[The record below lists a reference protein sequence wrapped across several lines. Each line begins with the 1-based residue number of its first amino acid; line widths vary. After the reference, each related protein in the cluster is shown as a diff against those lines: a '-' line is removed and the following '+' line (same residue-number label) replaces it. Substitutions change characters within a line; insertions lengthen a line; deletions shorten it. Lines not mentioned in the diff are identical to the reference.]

1 MVIAEQVRVQSAC
14 VIGGVIT
21 VGIARFSYTP
31 MLPEMID
38 DIGLTESVAGFLAAA
53 NYAGY
58 LCGALIVSFLH
69 CISFKVTLYKCS
81 LFVAAITTLGMAVT
95 VSEEIWYL
103 MRFLSGLSAAGG
115 VLLGGGLLMHW
126 LRENKAKPELGIFFS
141 SLGIGIVLTAVT
153 AELIKNSFS
162 WDQQWLIYGLLASV
176 LIIPVLIW
184 FPGFGHLVKAADTVN
199 NKTNPS
205 RLFFVTLQSAYF
217 CAGFGYVVTATFLV
231 AIVEMLPGL
240 EGHGWAVW
248 LWVGIAA
255 APGCWLWDLYARK
268 AGMWSALLLAYLVNV
283 ASVALLLIEQSQW
296 TVYSS
301 AVLYGFSFIGIVSMT
316 LAMMGRLYPSNPS
329 KPMSHLTFSYG
340 VAQVVAPAL
349 VGVLAQKS
357 GSFSEGLSITLA
369 VLGVG
374 TVLVICASI
383 LLKRSSATL
392 SIHSVS

>member
-1 MVIAEQVRVQSAC
+1 MAITEKIKVQTAC
-14 VIGGVIT
+14 VLGGVIT
-21 VGIARFSYTP
+21 VGIARFAYTP
-31 MLPEMID
+31 MLPEMVD

-58 LCGALIVSFLH
+58 LCGALIISFLH
-69 CISFKVTLYKCS
+69 CLNFKVALYKCS
-81 LFVAAITTLGMAVT
+81 LFGAALTTLGMAT
-95 VSEEIWYL
+95 TEHEELWYL
-103 MRFLSGLSAAGG
+103 LRFLSGLSTAGG

-153 AELIKNSFS
+153 AEMIKTAFP

-176 LIIPVLIW
+176 LIIPVLFW
-184 FPGFGHLVKAADTVN
+184 FPRFGHVPKSTGAAN
-199 NKTNPS
+199 ILAKPS
-205 RLFFVTLQSAYF
+205 RTFFVILQSAYF

-231 AIVEMLPGL
+231 AMVEMLPGL
-240 EGHGWAVW
+240 EGQGWAVW

-268 AGMWSALLLAYLVNV
+268 VGLWSALLQAYLVNG
-283 ASVALLLIEQSQW
+283 ASVALLLWDQSLGG
-296 TVYSS
+296 VYGS

-316 LAMMGRLYPSNPS
+316 LAMMGRLYPDNPS

-340 VAQVVAPAL
+340 IAQVIAPAL
-349 VGVLAQKS
+349 VGVLAQQN

-374 TVLVICASI
+374 TVLLVCASI
-383 LLKRSSATL
+383 LLKRSSARL
-392 SIHSVS
+392 STNS

>member
-1 MVIAEQVRVQSAC
+1 MVIAEQFKVQTAC
-14 VIGGVIT
+14 VLGGVIS
-21 VGIARFSYTP
+21 VGIARFAYTP
-31 MLPEMID
+31 MLPEMVD

-58 LCGALIVSFLH
+58 LCGALIISFLH
-69 CISFKVTLYKCS
+69 CLTFKVTLYKCS
-81 LFVAAITTLGMAVT
+81 LFGAALTTLGMAT
-95 VSEEIWYL
+95 TEHEELWYL
-103 MRFLSGLSAAGG
+103 LRFLSGLSTAGG

-153 AELIKNSFS
+153 AEMIKAAFP
-162 WDQQWLIYGLLASV
+162 WDQQWLIYGVLASV
-176 LIIPVLIW
+176 LIIPVLFW
-184 FPGFGHLVKAADTVN
+184 FPRFGHAAKSTGAAN
-199 NKTNPS
+199 ILAKPS
-205 RLFFVTLQSAYF
+205 RTFFVILQSAYF

-231 AIVEMLPGL
+231 AMVEMLPGL
-240 EGHGWAVW
+240 EGQGWAVW

-268 AGMWSALLLAYLVNV
+268 VGLWSALLQAYLVNG
-283 ASVALLLIEQSQW
+283 ASVALLLWDQSQGG
-296 TVYSS
+296 VYGS

-316 LAMMGRLYPSNPS
+316 LAMMGRLYPDNPS

-340 VAQVVAPAL
+340 IAQVIAPAL
-349 VGVLAQKS
+349 VGVLAQQN

-374 TVLVICASI
+374 TVLLVCASI
-383 LLKRSSATL
+383 LLKRSSARL
-392 SIHSVS
+392 STNS